1 MGRRSSYHSRQYKN
15 SLSLPPSLRASVT
28 RSSNTLTADC
38 TPILSVFTQTNDQKI
53 SWKLRSSSLDPKSA
67 IQDTVNISTN
77 SSISAEKKLIS
88 SLHTELIAPLQT
100 HLEHS
105 VRSSWQKQ
113 KTSQSSLEPGKQE
126 FISMPDV
133 KGQVKNYSWIHCVPP
148 VANQIPSVAIK
159 NSKITFTS
167 DLDSNELHFP
177 FPKIHNSS
185 VNGISAGLV
194 SHNQSEDFQ
203 QFRVRYETKG
213 HNEVKNIQNHKPFL
227 SLKTETSIDFYE
239 KNPKR
244 FELSYEKLATIP
256 LVAGKSSS
264 YPQYQASHQSRTHP
278 YKLKNEN
285 MNAFVKP
292 PINCRTSNDH
302 LSFCELTTVPKK
314 EEILEDEQQSLI
326 EPWESNHKKKSQ
338 SLTAENNLVRTKT
351 DCVADIICKN
361 DNPRIRL
368 GLRLM
373 TDKRELIKACRVVGS
388 ETRLLTLRRHSL
400 TGIKVKWIVVD
411 NGLAVRGNMDCGK
424 LVLRCFGESDGKV
437 DFFTAEDISIFR
449 FQRTVGSTRT
459 ATSFDGD
466 NDNVYFSVR
475 DGSWDCSAR
484 WEVSVS
490 ITKDQGIEKWLVT
503 GDKLMKGLDIRWGD
517 RVVGIVRDY
526 GEHEYVLQVFPNNNW
541 CIITALAILFD
552 EWKASR
558 VEVLL

>member
-15 SLSLPPSLRASVT
+15 SISLPPSLRASIT
-28 RSSNTLTADC
+28 RSSNTLTAEC
-38 TPILSVFTQTNDQKI
+38 APILSVLTRTNDQKI
-53 SWKLRSSSLDPKSA
+53 SWKLSNSSLASKSP
-67 IQDTVNISTN
+67 IQDIFNLSTN
-77 SSISAEKKLIS
+77 SSISAETNLIS
-88 SLHTELIAPLQT
+88 ATGTEPISPLPA
-100 HLEHS
+100 HLEQS
-105 VRSSWQKQ
+105 VRSSRQKQ
-113 KTSQSSLEPGKQE
+113 KTSQSSLESGKQKP
-126 FISMPDV
+126 ISMPDIKV
-133 KGQVKNYSWIHCVPP
+133 QVKNYSWIHSLPP
-148 VANQIPSVAIK
+148 TADKSSSVTIK
-159 NSKITFTS
+159 NSTIALTS
-167 DLDSNELHFP
+167 DLDSNEFYFP
-177 FPKIHNSS
+177 FSKIHNSP
-185 VNGISAGLV
+185 VNGISAGLE
-194 SHNQSEDFQ
+194 SHHQLEDFQ
-203 QFRVRYETKG
+203 QFGLRYETKEP
-213 HNEVKNIQNHKPFL
+213 NEDEKIPDHKPFL
-227 SLKTETSIDFYE
+227 SQKAETSIDFYP

-244 FELSYEKLATIP
+244 YELRYEKLAAIP
-256 LVAGKSSS
+256 LATGKSSS

-278 YKLKNEN
+278 YKLKNTN
-285 MNAFVKP
+285 TSNFVKP
-292 PINCRTSNDH
+292 PMNCRTSNSH
-302 LSFCELTTVPKK
+302 VSFCELKSVPEKDGLP
-314 EEILEDEQQSLI
+314 EDDHRILTEPRESHHKQIRSL
-326 EPWESNHKKKSQ
+326 S
-338 SLTAENNLVRTKT
+338 AENNLIKTKT
-351 DCVADIICKN
+351 DCVADVMCKN

-400 TGIKVKWIVVD
+400 TGIKVKWIVID

-466 NDNVYFSVR
+466 NENVYFSVR

-526 GEHEYVLQVFPNNNW
+526 GEHEYILQVFPNNNW

-558 VEVLL
+558 VGVLI